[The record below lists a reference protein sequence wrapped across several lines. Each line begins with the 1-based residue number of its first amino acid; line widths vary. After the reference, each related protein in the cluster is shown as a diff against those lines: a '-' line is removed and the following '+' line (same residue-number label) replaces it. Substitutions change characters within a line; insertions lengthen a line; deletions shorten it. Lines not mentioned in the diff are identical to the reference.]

1 MELIPMNKIWQFTG
15 FLCKEMDILKIQPHK
30 SVSSCFPWYF
40 TAKDKFKVIL
50 DNYLWHKSIFF
61 LGILIKITVFCVIL
75 KVIITWIPD

>member
-30 SVSSCFPWYF
+30 SVSSRFPWYF

-50 DNYLWHKSIFF
+50 DNYLWHESICIFRY
-61 LGILIKITVFCVIL
+61 L
-75 KVIITWIPD
+75 D

>member
-15 FLCKEMDILKIQPHK
+15 FLCKEMDILKFNLIRVFQVVSLGTLLQKINSK
-30 SVSSCFPWYF
+30 SFWITIYGM
-40 TAKDKFKVIL
+40 KV
-50 DNYLWHKSIFF
+50 FVF

>member
-40 TAKDKFKVIL
+40 TAKDKYKVIWITI
-50 DNYLWHKSIFF
+50 YGIKVFVF